1 MAEKKASASRVVID
15 TSSDKIGGTVSI
27 DESVVATIAGY
38 AVRDVD
44 GVHSL
49 GKSRLLSFGDN
60 ASRGVDAE
68 VGQTQA
74 ALDLDVVVEFGH
86 DIKKVSRTLRQLIA
100 AQVEKMAGREVVEV
114 NIHVIDVKL
123 PEDAPKKTE
132 SRVQ

>member
-1 MAEKKASASRVVID
+1 MAEKKASSGRVVID

-38 AVRDVD
+38 AVRDVE

-49 GKSRLLSFGDN
+49 GKSRLLSFGES

-123 PEDAPKKTE
+123 PEETPKKPE